1 MGGLRKKVGHD
12 LGTRGEFTV
21 CDVFRYVGQVGGLIL
36 LRLGNQRAIFWPTTW
51 TPLVD
56 EKRYLKRHR
65 KLPRARSAA
74 VPPAWRHLPV
84 QNAPRET
91 GHIPAKRRPRR
102 HQISGILRQDRGR
115 TKSIQSTLAKTRA
128 AAGSLFTLCGKTDVR
143 RSTTQ
148 RSFTRSA
155 RKR

>member
-12 LGTRGEFTV
+12 LGARGEFTV
-21 CDVFRYVGQVGGLIL
+21 CGMLRYVKQVSGLTL
-36 LRLGNQRAIFWPTTW
+36 LRLGNQLAIFWPNTSN
-51 TPLVD
+51 PSAG
-56 EKRYLKRHR
+56 EKRYLRRHR
-65 KLPRARSAA
+65 KLPKARSAA
-74 VPPAWRHLPV
+74 VPRARRNLPA
-84 QNAPRET
+84 QSAPRET
-91 GHIPAKRRPRR
+91 GHTLANRRPQR
-102 HQISGILRQDRGR
+102 HRTNGILRQDRGR
-115 TKSIQSTLAKTRA
+115 TKSIRLTLAKTKA